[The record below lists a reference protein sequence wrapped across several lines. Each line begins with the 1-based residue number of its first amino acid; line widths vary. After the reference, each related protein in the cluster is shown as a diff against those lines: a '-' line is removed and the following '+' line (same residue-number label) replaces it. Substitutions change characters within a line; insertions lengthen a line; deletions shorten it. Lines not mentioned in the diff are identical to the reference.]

1 MNKKLLKSFAA
12 AAMSVLALACAKEQV
27 GPDEG
32 AMVEAT
38 FSVDV
43 PGVIGT
49 KAIGDG
55 LTASKLYYQVF
66 DVEGNVIEG
75 LGVQTAELSGKKAT
89 VSFQLIKDQIYN
101 FIFWAQTAE
110 TGYYTIDETEGLK
123 KITAD
128 YTTHKGANDE
138 NRDAFFA
145 VEKGLKIAGPV
156 SKTIELKRPFAQV
169 NIGTVGSY
177 KVGDKEKAIDFSE
190 AKSLVKIVY
199 IPTEFS
205 PLAEEQVSKTKTT
218 TFAAA
223 EIPEGNI
230 TVEGKSYKYM
240 AMNYIFASEE
250 GSVYDV
256 TATLKVGGKNYTV
269 TVPNTPLKRNWRT
282 NIVGDFLTGS
292 VEFNVVVNPGFETE
306 TSDMDLN
313 NPKNETELAAALATF
328 GQATVSSD
336 IEFSTSMS
344 SKKKSTL
351 TIASGASLA
360 PAAGFSPSVSELI
373 FVGGGELTLDGE
385 GTVVGPSNST
395 YGNGSQAILV
405 QGGIVNIK
413 GNLKVEGGS
422 GSVGNHAVTITDGTA
437 NIYGGYFHAGLDKEG
452 KSSDLIYLRPAYRKY
467 AKCNIYGGI
476 FEMEGDAGFLVN
488 MKDSERAKC
497 AIAIYGGTFVGFNP
511 ADNKAEGEH
520 TNFVAEG
527 YRAVEITYEGKQ
539 AWKVEEIPAVTT
551 HEDFNSAIT
560 SASAG
565 VSATIKLAS
574 NMTAV
579 LDNGIAN
586 AAGVSEA
593 EQAKRRNLT
602 FIGDGT
608 QTFDVITKATK
619 AEGGMLNYQRGSSFT
634 FKNMSIK
641 AGEGNF
647 DGVVCDELVY
657 ENCTITG
664 KLTLYGKA
672 TFVNCVFENTMANQ
686 YSIWTWGGTDV
697 KFDKCTF
704 NTNCKAILLYGQ
716 ATEAKPT
723 NLIVTN
729 CTLNDRKN
737 GAAGKAA
744 IEIGNDYNATYN
756 LTISDCVING
766 FAEGKNTGSKT
777 WANKN
782 SMDAAHLSV
791 TIDRVKIQ

>member
-1 MNKKLLKSFAA
+1 MNTRLFKSVAA
-12 AAMSVLALACAKEQV
+12 AALSVLAIACAKEQV
-27 GPDEG
+27 GPGEG

-38 FSVDV
+38 FNVDV
-43 PGVIGT
+43 PEAIGT

-55 LTASKLYYQVF
+55 LTASRLYYQVF
-66 DVEGNVIEG
+66 DAEGNVIEG

-205 PLAEEQVSKTKTT
+205 PLAEDQVSKTKTT

-292 VEFNVVVNPGFETE
+292 AEFNVVVNPGFETE

-422 GSVGNHAVTITDGTA
+422 GSVGNHAVAITDGTA
-437 NIYGGYFHAGLDKEG
+437 NIYGGYFHAGLDKDG

-527 YRAVEITYEGKQ
+527 YRAVETTYNGKQ
-539 AWKVEEIPAVTT
+539 AWKVEEDVVTSQ
-551 HEDFNSAIT
+551 EELNA
-560 SASAG
+560 A
-565 VSATIKLAS
+565 
-574 NMTAV
+574 
-579 LDNGIAN
+579 IAN
-586 AAGVSEA
+586 VAEGETATVSLGAGEYDII
-593 EQAKRRNLT
+593 KRDCKGE
-602 FIGDGT
+602 IVVKGKD
-608 QTFDVITKATK
+608 KATTIVRVPN
-619 AEGGMLNYQRGSSFT
+619 ESRGYDN
-634 FKNMSIK
+634 KSIS
-641 AGEGNF
+641 
-647 DGVVCDELVY
+647 
-657 ENCTITG
+657 
-664 KLTLYGKA
+664 
-672 TFVNCVFENTMANQ
+672 FENVTLNCENEHIYDARESQ
-686 YSIWTWGGTDV
+686 FPRTDLHFTNCNINGMFAALGSTTTSF
-697 KFDKCTF
+697 KKCTF
-704 NTNCKAILLYGQ
+704 TASDYAIKYYGGD
-716 ATEAKPT
+716 KSSK
-723 NLIVTN
+723 LIVDECQFNTQGKGILMYTDAPVLLDAYIIN
-729 CTLNDRKN
+729 CTFIASALK
-737 GAAGKAA
+737 AGKAA
-744 IEIGNDYNATYN
+744 IQMHTESGIKGNLSITNSSATGFDSSIHNGLWNEINNNTKEHTTLFNVTVDGNQVQT
-756 LTISDCVING
+756 
-766 FAEGKNTGSKT
+766 
-777 WANKN
+777 AN
-782 SMDAAHLSV
+782 
-791 TIDRVKIQ
+791 

>member
-12 AAMSVLALACAKEQV
+12 AAMSVLAIACAKEQV

-66 DVEGNVIEG
+66 DAEGNVIEG

-437 NIYGGYFHAGLDKEG
+437 NIYGGYFHAGLDKDG

-586 AAGVSEA
+586 EGDKS
-593 EQAKRRNLT
+593 RNIT
-602 FIGDGT
+602 FVGDGT
-608 QTFDVITKATK
+608 QTFDVITKATN

-704 NTNCKAILLYGQ
+704 NTNGKAILLYGK

-766 FAEGKNTGSKT
+766 FAEGMNTGSKT

>member
-12 AAMSVLALACAKEQV
+12 AAMSVLAIACAKEQV
-27 GPDEG
+27 GPGEG

-38 FSVDV
+38 FNVDV
-43 PGVIGT
+43 PDAIGT

-66 DVEGNVIEG
+66 DAEGNVIEG

-169 NIGTVGSY
+169 NIGTIGSY

-190 AKSLVKIVY
+190 AKSLVEIVY

-205 PLAEEQVSKTKTT
+205 PLAEKQVSKTKTT

-292 VEFNVVVNPGFETE
+292 AEFNVVVNPGFETE

-405 QGGIVNIK
+405 QGGTVNIK

-437 NIYGGYFHAGLDKEG
+437 NIYGGYFHAGLDKDG
-452 KSSDLIYLRPAYRKY
+452 KSSDLIYLRSAYRKY
-467 AKCNIYGGI
+467 AKCNIYGGV
-476 FEMEGDAGFLVN
+476 FEIEGDAGFLIN
-488 MKDSERAKC
+488 IKAD
-497 AIAIYGGTFVGFNP
+497 AIARSTVAVYGGTFVGFNP
-511 ADNKAEGEH
+511 ADNNADGEH
-520 TNFVAEG
+520 TNYVAEG
-527 YRAVEITYEGKQ
+527 YRAVATTYEGKQ

-551 HEDFNSAIT
+551 QEELNSAIT
-560 SASAG
+560 
-565 VSATIKLAS
+565 
-574 NMTAV
+574 TANSIVV
-579 LDNGIAN
+579 L
-586 AAGVSEA
+586 
-593 EQAKRRNLT
+593 
-602 FIGDGT
+602 
-608 QTFDVITKATK
+608 
-619 AEGGMLNYQRGSSFT
+619 AEGTYKLPKETVTVDGNKKSVIAEGVTIIGNGEGTVLNTEAAEKGGAHNYNAECLNNVT
-634 FKNMSIK
+634 FKNLTINEGQGDYNGIK
-641 AGEGNF
+641 HSGNIKYEKCVILGRPTSYATNVVYKDCTFKQTTGDYNIWTYASNITF
-647 DGVVCDELVY
+647 D
-657 ENCTITG
+657 
-664 KLTLYGKA
+664 
-672 TFVNCVFENTMANQ
+672 NCVFDCQGKAALVYREGNDATKDI
-686 YSIWTWGGTDV
+686 YLKV
-697 KFDKCTF
+697 TF
-704 NTNCKAILLYGQ
+704 NKCVFKAS
-716 ATEAKPT
+716 AM
-723 NLIVTN
+723 VS
-729 CTLNDRKN
+729 
-737 GAAGKAA
+737 GKAA
-744 IEIGNDYNATYN
+744 IEIDSSRAPYEVYINNCTSEGFDNGTKSRNSLWNNKEGDATN
-756 LTISDCVING
+756 LKVVVDGAPQTLN
-766 FAEGKNTGSKT
+766 
-777 WANKN
+777 
-782 SMDAAHLSV
+782 
-791 TIDRVKIQ
+791 